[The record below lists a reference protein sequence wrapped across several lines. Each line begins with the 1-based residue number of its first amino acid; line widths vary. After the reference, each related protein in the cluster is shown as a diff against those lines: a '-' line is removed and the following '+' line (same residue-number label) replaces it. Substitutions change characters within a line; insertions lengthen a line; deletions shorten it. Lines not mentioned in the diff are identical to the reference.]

1 MSDGCDLLLAG
12 AGHVHLGVLRLWRDR
27 AKRPEGRIALVSDG
41 PFAWYS
47 GTLPGLLAGRYRPE
61 QCRVPLQPLCEAAGI
76 TLIEGRL
83 VGLGPSAR
91 GVTLADGRHLSA
103 TWLSLNLGSLPKP
116 LPCRQARLELLPV
129 KPFAAFTEVWQR
141 WQGEPEPLAII
152 GGGAAGVELAL
163 ALAPRVP
170 ELTLLGAGQLLD
182 GHPPALR
189 KRALRHL
196 ARAGVRVQEQAA
208 IDAIE
213 GDALLSEGVVIW
225 RGPRAILATGAAPL
239 PWLSE
244 AGLAVDERGFV
255 CIAATL
261 QSLSHPQVFASGDCA
276 SLPATPR
283 NGVYAVRQGPVLAAN
298 LRAALLG
305 EPFRHFVPQRH
316 ALALLAD
323 GQGGALMSWAG
334 LTAEGRL
341 LGLWKD
347 RLDQGFIHRHSSDL
361 TERTP

>member
-1 MSDGCDLLLAG
+1 MREGFDLLLAG
-12 AGHVHLGVLRLWRDR
+12 AGHTHLGVLRLWRDR
-27 AKRPEGRIALVSDG
+27 AKRPSGRIALVNEG

-76 TLIEGRL
+76 RLIEARL
-83 VGLGPSAR
+83 SALDPSTR
-91 GVTLADGRHLSA
+91 SLTLADGRSLSA
-103 TWLSLNLGSLPKP
+103 SWLSLNLGSLPKT
-116 LPCRQARLELLPV
+116 LPCQQASLEMLPV
-129 KPFAAFTEVWQR
+129 KPFADFMHSWRR
-141 WQGEPEPLAII
+141 WQDQPEPLAII

-170 ELTLLGAGQLLD
+170 ELTLLSAGRLLD

-196 ARAGVRVQEQAA
+196 ARAGARVREQAA
-208 IDAIE
+208 VDAIE
-213 GDALLSEGVVIW
+213 GDALFSEGVTVW
-225 RGPRAILATGAAPL
+225 RGPRVILATGAAPL
-239 PWLSE
+239 PWLE
-244 AGLAVDERGFV
+244 QAGLALDKRGFV
-255 CIAATL
+255 RIADTL
-261 QSLSHPQVFASGDCA
+261 QSLSHHQVFASGDCA
-276 SLPATPR
+276 SLPGTPR
-283 NGVYAVRQGPVLAAN
+283 NGVYAVRQGPILAAN

-305 EPFRHFVPQRH
+305 EPFQHFVPQRH

-347 RLDQGFIHRHSSDL
+347 RLDQGFISRHRSDL
-361 TERTP
+361 TEPSA